1 MIIGLFI
8 DLWNYWYTRSRIKLM
23 KNATEIWATNK
34 LKLSILGVLYTIVEI
49 DKSIPDNLVAK
60 AITVKLSIVDD
71 ALVAINL
78 DGLIH
83 FESSLYAENNTTRFM
98 LVKFV
103 PNMPHWTW
111 WYFLTS
117 CASAFIIIKL
127 ILYFGLWQKMMDFI
141 GPYFD
146 SFLQIFK

>member
-1 MIIGLFI
+1 MIIGLFV
-8 DLWNYWYTRSRIKLM
+8 DLWNYFYTWNRIKLM
-23 KNATEIWATNK
+23 KESTEIWTTHK

-49 DKSIPDNLVAK
+49 DKSIPDHLVSK

-83 FESSLYAENNTTRFM
+83 FESILYAENNTTRFM

-117 CASAFIIIKL
+117 CASAFVIVKL
-127 ILYFGLWQKMMDFI
+127 ILYFDLWQKLINYID
-141 GPYFD
+141 P
-146 SFLQIFK
+146 FLQIFK